1 MRRSFR
7 ADSAACTWAKRI
19 ISTLA
24 GAGPCDQ
31 PAANDH
37 IVPVEHRRLPRRRPG
52 EGLAEGQHGGV
63 RGGPQEIRHG
73 HGARAIAK
81 LHEQPT
87 PVAQSTVHEGPHGD
101 LAHVESLPAAHDD
114 LVARRASLEHVQR
127 VRRGDAQTAPL
138 ADRETPVAIMLAER
152 TTRAID
158 DRAPARRHAALFEE
172 ALVTL
177 DGEADFL

>member
-24 GAGPCDQ
+24 GAGPC
-31 PAANDH
+31 
-37 IVPVEHRRLPRRRPG
+37 
-52 EGLAEGQHGGV
+52 
-63 RGGPQEIRHG
+63 
-73 HGARAIAK
+73 
-81 LHEQPT
+81 
-87 PVAQSTVHEGPHGD
+87 AQSTVHEGPHGD

-138 ADRETPVAIMLAER
+138 ADRETPVAIMLAEP
-152 TTRAID
+152 TRLLSISYAVFC
-158 DRAPARRHAALFEE
+158 LKKKKN
-172 ALVTL
+172 
-177 DGEADFL
+177 